1 MKEFKKLALAAA
13 VASLPVS
20 GFAMEAMDDAALS
33 GVTGQD
39 GITIALGNDIAA
51 NIIIHDTDGFTGAAN
66 SGAIMLTGFQQNLN
80 GGDIVIDID
89 AGNDGTLGTAL
100 NVGITLPASMTLVL
114 GDLQVADSNRTN
126 GATGGSW
133 GTTGAAVTVME
144 LGTLSLGSTSLNLQ
158 LGHEYQGSM
167 IAMDTI
173 IGNGIV
179 LNNFAINDASV
190 GGGQIYVEE
199 LSLVDNG
206 GTDLTVDQTIDVDAD
221 GLVINVV
228 QLGDATN
235 GADLR
240 LAGVRLGDNTQASI
254 GDIEITG
261 LKLDGIVTIRGH

>member
-114 GDLQVADSNRTN
+114 GKLQVADSNRTT
-126 GATGGSW
+126 GGGSW

-167 IAMDTI
+167 IAMNTI

-179 LNNFAINDASV
+179 LNNFAIHDASV

-228 QLGDATN
+228 QLGDAAN

-254 GDIEITG
+254 GDVEITG
-261 LKLDGIVTIRGH
+261 LKLNGTVTIRGH